1 MDPFIL
7 NLGIR
12 WLPAVDAFSASC
24 VSQEWRRFLSAD
36 RDNGDFWKQICLNSG
51 LSGVPN
57 LDSSADYRRLAMGLR
72 LRDSKEP
79 PAPQERSYTPTT
91 RPENYEWAPRA
102 NVGLLLIGNRDEEC
116 GPQIG

>member
-51 LSGVPN
+51 PSDIPS
-57 LDSSADYRRLAMGLR
+57 LD
-72 LRDSKEP
+72 K
-79 PAPQERSYTPTT
+79 
-91 RPENYEWAPRA
+91 
-102 NVGLLLIGNRDEEC
+102 
-116 GPQIG
+116 